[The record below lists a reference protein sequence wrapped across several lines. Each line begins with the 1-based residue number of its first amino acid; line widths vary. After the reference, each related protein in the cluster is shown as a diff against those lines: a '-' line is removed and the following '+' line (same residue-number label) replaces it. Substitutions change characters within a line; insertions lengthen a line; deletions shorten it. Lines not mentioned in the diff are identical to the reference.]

1 MMQKERFQE
10 ITSLFSSKKVLV
22 VGDLMLDTYLW
33 GHTDRISPEA
43 PVPVVQ
49 VNKIEHN
56 PGGAANVALNLAS
69 LGCEVSVIGLIGSD
83 PEGKILANQL
93 DRRNIVCTNLVESDQ
108 RPTTV
113 KSRIMAQNQQ
123 VVRADREVNI
133 DLSETSNKALAESV
147 NSSLDQ
153 MDAIVLEDY
162 NKGVLNSIS
171 IESLIQMANDRKI
184 PIYVDPKKTNFKAYK
199 NVRLFKPNLVEF
211 RNAFDEQ
218 DALEVAGFN
227 LKNEL
232 NAEILMITRGADG
245 VSLFAGSDYHH
256 IPTKARRVHDVS
268 GAGDTVI
275 ATFTLADLCGASPE
289 ESVALSNYAAGRVCE
304 EAGVV
309 PITLTMLNEMVE
321 HHNSI

>member
-1 MMQKERFQE
+1 MELERFRE
-10 ITSLFSSKKVLV
+10 ITSGFGDKKVLV

-33 GHTDRISPEA
+33 GHADRISPEA

-69 LGCEVSVIGLIGSD
+69 LGCQVSVIGLIGSD
-83 PEGKILANQL
+83 SEGKILTGLL
-93 DRRNIVCTNLVESDQ
+93 DQRNIVCTNLVESEN

-113 KSRIMAQNQQ
+113 KSRIIAHNQQ
-123 VVRADREVNI
+123 VVRADREVNS
-133 DLSETSNKALAESV
+133 DLSESSNHALAESV
-147 NSSLDQ
+147 QTTLPDV
-153 MDAIVLEDY
+153 DAVVLEDY
-162 NKGVLNSIS
+162 NKGVLNSAS
-171 IESLIQMANDRKI
+171 IKRLIKMANETGK
-184 PIYVDPKKTNFKAYK
+184 PVYVDPKKANFNAYK
-199 NVRLFKPNLVEF
+199 NVRLFKPNLLEF
-211 RNAFDEQ
+211 RNANAENES
-218 DALEVAGFN
+218 LEVAGFK

-232 NAEILMITRGADG
+232 NAEILMITRGAEG
-245 VSLFAGSDYHH
+245 VSLFNGSDYHH

-275 ATFTLADLCGASPE
+275 ATFTLSDLCGASAE

-304 EAGVV
+304 EVGVV
-309 PITLTMLNEMVE
+309 PISLEMLNEMLD

>member
-83 PEGKILANQL
+83 PEGKILADQL

-123 VVRADREVNI
+123 VARADREVNI

-147 NSSLDQ
+147 NSSIDQ
-153 MDAIVLEDY
+153 MDAIVLEDGKQITQFNEGILPWSIQNPVALVFDEY
-162 NKGVLNSIS
+162 DAGRPDVMFVIQRVL
-171 IESLIQMANDRKI
+171 EAEIQM
-184 PIYVDPKKTNFKAYK
+184 V
-199 NVRLFKPNLVEF
+199 
-211 RNAFDEQ
+211 
-218 DALEVAGFN
+218 
-227 LKNEL
+227 
-232 NAEILMITRGADG
+232 
-245 VSLFAGSDYHH
+245 
-256 IPTKARRVHDVS
+256 
-268 GAGDTVI
+268 
-275 ATFTLADLCGASPE
+275 ASPGTLPAP
-289 ESVALSNYAAGRVCE
+289 ESAKIVE
-304 EAGVV
+304 
-309 PITLTMLNEMVE
+309 TL
-321 HHNSI
+321 